1 MERVERAPEAGA
13 AGVDLMDEG
22 EFRRVAT
29 TFRAFHRRFAP
40 LFGRKEA
47 QRHREQYVRGLLV
60 PQTDR
65 RNAEHLA
72 ESVRGVSAR
81 TLQLF
86 LTSSPWDP
94 AAVVVA
100 LQRYLGE
107 RLPPAFFPE
116 EVVAQGV
123 FTLDSSGFPKKG
135 RHSVGV
141 APQ

>member
-1 MERVERAPEAGA
+1 
-13 AGVDLMDEG
+13 MDEG

-65 RNAEHLA
+65 RNAENLA

-86 LTSSPWDP
+86 LTSSPWDH
-94 AAVVVA
+94 AAVGVA
-100 LQRYLGE
+100 RQRSLGE

-116 EVVAQGV
+116 EMVAQGV

-141 APQ
+141 APP